1 MCKRPD
7 QKTSRTWNEK
17 GRLIDICHIYEV
29 PQFILY
35 ISFHVDPSFNCMPSF
50 YLVLYMRI
58 YIFFVKKFVQNAL
71 PESRDIKW
79 PNWVARGQ
87 VLGFDLDPRSQFS
100 HIKAIRHVTSTVW
113 RPCLRKK
120 GLPKHIR

>member
-1 MCKRPD
+1 MIKQRSNLRKLGTFCKLETMCKCVYTMCKRPD

-17 GRLIDICHIYEV
+17 GRLINICHIYEV

-71 PESRDIKW
+71 PEI
-79 PNWVARGQ
+79 
-87 VLGFDLDPRSQFS
+87 
-100 HIKAIRHVTSTVW
+100 
-113 RPCLRKK
+113 
-120 GLPKHIR
+120 